1 MLGTAAGHVTEP
13 DVSPG
18 CDGPLSSIDCNA
30 LETDQDEG
38 SAGRRTQEYV
48 HYSAVDKSQ
57 NKYLVYWCGE
67 NANVFAVAST
77 KIGIN

>member
-1 MLGTAAGHVTEP
+1 MWLY
-13 DVSPG
+13 
-18 CDGPLSSIDCNA
+18 GPYLSIDCNA
-30 LETDQDEG
+30 IETDQDEG
-38 SAGRRTQEYV
+38 SAGRRTLEYV
-48 HYSAVDKSQ
+48 YYSAVDKSQ